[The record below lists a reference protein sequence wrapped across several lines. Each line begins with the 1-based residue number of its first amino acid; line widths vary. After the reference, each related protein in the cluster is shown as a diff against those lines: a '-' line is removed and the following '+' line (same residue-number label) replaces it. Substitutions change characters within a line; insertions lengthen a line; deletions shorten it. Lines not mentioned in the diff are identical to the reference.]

1 MVKKIWASVLLRDLL
16 LVVDVSL
23 STEWEAGEAARLV
36 AKLRDLDV
44 VSDRLLSFFIFRETF
59 TEDEL
64 VGEEDVEEEFKEGFC
79 CS

>member
-1 MVKKIWASVLLRDLL
+1 VKKIWASVLLRDLL

-44 VSDRLLSFFIFRETF
+44 VSDRLLSFFVFRETF

>member
-1 MVKKIWASVLLRDLL
+1 LVKKIWASVLLRDLL